1 MIKIGSKDVSAIR
14 IGNKVIVSVYKG
26 ATLVWQS
33 ITSCFGLG
41 YWVNDY
47 PWKNDGAWKN

>member
-14 IGNKVIVSVYKG
+14 VGNKVTVSAYKG
-26 ATLVWQS
+26 ATLIWQS
-33 ITSCFGLG
+33 IASCFGLG

>member
-1 MIKIGSKDVSAIR
+1 MIKIGPKDVSAIR

-26 ATLVWQS
+26 ATLIWQS
-33 ITSCFGLG
+33 IKTCFNLG
-41 YWVNDY
+41 YWVNKC